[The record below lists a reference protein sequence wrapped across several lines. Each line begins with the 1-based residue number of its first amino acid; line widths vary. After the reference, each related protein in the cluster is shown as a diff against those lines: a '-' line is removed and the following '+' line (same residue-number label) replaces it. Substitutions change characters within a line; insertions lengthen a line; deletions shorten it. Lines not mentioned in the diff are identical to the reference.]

1 MTDCTALPQIL
12 VFCFKNIFLNCHS
25 YCSFEELI
33 SHPHPLLS
41 TGVQHTDLD
50 ISLRWSN
57 VLLFVGDTRMDEA
70 SHHRNIISV
79 FRLSPLTRTVRDA
92 HGVECSSLP
101 ASAWRGGVLAVV
113 MLAYTR
119 ENILKTKKSHKQV
132 GGGEPVAA
140 DKAQLSPSDLSILV
154 SCLLII

>member
-50 ISLRWSN
+50 ISLRWSS

-101 ASAWRGGVLAVV
+101 ASAWGEECWLLWC
-113 MLAYTR
+113 LAYTR
-119 ENILKTKKSHKQV
+119 EKTKKSHKQV
-132 GGGEPVAA
+132 GGGEPVTA
-140 DKAQLSPSDLSILV
+140 DKAQLSPSDLSALV